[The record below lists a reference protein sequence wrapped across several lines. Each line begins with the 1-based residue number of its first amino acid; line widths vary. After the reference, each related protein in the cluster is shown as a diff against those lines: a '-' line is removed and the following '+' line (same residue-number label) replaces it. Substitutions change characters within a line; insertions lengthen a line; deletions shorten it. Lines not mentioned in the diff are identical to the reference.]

1 MVIHVV
7 IREITNQFCSDN
19 LETDFSDGKL
29 KNQSL
34 IRSLISCALTEEKK
48 LNCKN
53 PKNEL
58 TNTHKFYEHAYH

>member
-7 IREITNQFCSDN
+7 IREITNQFCSGN

-34 IRSLISCALTEEKK
+34 IPSLIICALTKK
-48 LNCKN
+48 KI
-53 PKNEL
+53 KM
-58 TNTHKFYEHAYH
+58 